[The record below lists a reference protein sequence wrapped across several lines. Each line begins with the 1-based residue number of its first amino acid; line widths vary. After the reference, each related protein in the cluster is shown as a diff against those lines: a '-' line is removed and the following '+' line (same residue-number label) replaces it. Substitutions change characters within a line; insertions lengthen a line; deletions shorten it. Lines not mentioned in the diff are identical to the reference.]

1 MQTLRWVWGWLV
13 VLSREWSV
21 LGAMLKPANHIL
33 MLVSVQAGSQVTL
46 LTSLPM
52 IAVSEPM
59 GAAVMQDLAV
69 ALHWHRPGTLVA
81 SSL

>member
-1 MQTLRWVWGWLV
+1 MWGWLL

-21 LGAMLKPANHIL
+21 LGAMLKPVNQIL
-33 MLVSVQAGSQVTL
+33 MLVSGQAGSQVAL

-52 IAVSEPM
+52 IAVSEPT
-59 GAAVMQDLAV
+59 GSAVMQDLAV
-69 ALHWHRPGTLVA
+69 ALYRPGTLVA